1 MGLEGLSGLI
11 KGLENQDSWQTQR
24 QFRLVLLHWP
34 KAVGFAVAR
43 QTQPTSIHR
52 SELYVA
58 TATPVW
64 SQTLTYERFKIL
76 QKLNRHQPKPIKNIR
91 FSTALWTSPDQI
103 ANQLSTSEQPHRR
116 HPSYTEPVTQ
126 PSAQSS
132 AQSSKRPSTTPAEAF
147 GQWAQMIQQTQSNQ
161 ALCPVCRCR
170 CPQGELDRWAR
181 CALCASK
188 QWQ

>member
-1 MGLEGLSGLI
+1 MGLEGLGNLI

-43 QTQPTSIHR
+43 QTKPTSIHR

-64 SQTLTYERFKIL
+64 AQTLTYERFKIL

-91 FSTALWTSPDQI
+91 FSTALWASDSSGSQKTSTANTAGQIRHRPQSHTDQTI
-103 ANQLSTSEQPHRR
+103 QSFEYSPTTP
-116 HPSYTEPVTQ
+116 TEAFERWARIMQ
-126 PSAQSS
+126 QAQSD
-132 AQSSKRPSTTPAEAF
+132 
-147 GQWAQMIQQTQSNQ
+147 Q
-161 ALCPVCRCR
+161 ALCPRCRCR
-170 CPQGELDRWAR
+170 CPHEELDRWSI